1 MLSKLTIKNVALIDS
16 AEIEFC
22 AGLNVLSGETGAGKS
37 VILDSVNFVLGAKAD
52 KTMIRYGETECMVKA
67 EFFVPE
73 DSKAVHALREM
84 DIDTDGDIIIS
95 RKFSE
100 SGKNSI
106 KLNGNTVTVSML
118 RKVTDSLVDVHGQS
132 EHFFLLK
139 ESNQLRT
146 LDGVAGGELILEK
159 EKLSGL
165 LSELRQIDRQ
175 INLLGGDVKERGRRL
190 DILKFQIDEIEAVDL
205 KEGEEEEL
213 LAKRNK
219 INNLEKII
227 SAVREAMEALS
238 GENGALDCIR
248 SAKRAMSGITRLDEE
263 YSSAYERL
271 EGIALDADDIAETL
285 SEMENGAL
293 DCIRSAK
300 RAMSG
305 ITRLDEEYSSAYERL
320 EGIALDADDIA
331 ETLSEMGDE
340 LYFDEDE
347 ARETET
353 RLDAITALKRKYGA
367 NKREIDAYLKKSR
380 EEYELLS
387 DCEGQYAILTEKSER
402 VRKQIYE
409 VCRKITSLRKKS
421 GEAFCRRVIEELKTL
436 NIRNAKFEIQFDDYT
451 PEDAAS
457 AGANGLDRICFLFS
471 ANAGEPLKPLGK
483 IISGGEMSRFMLAIK
498 TQLSDVNEISTYI
511 FDEID
516 AGISG
521 KTAKV
526 VGEKFA
532 KIAKNMQIIAVS
544 HLAQIAAMS
553 DREFLIE
560 KREEDGKT
568 HTQVRA
574 LDEKEK
580 TQEIVRL
587 LGGEEGEEFAVKH
600 AEELLKQAREYKT
613 AIN

>member
-84 DIDTDGDIIIS
+84 DIDTDGNIIIS

-238 GENGALDCIR
+238 G
-248 SAKRAMSGITRLDEE
+248 
-263 YSSAYERL
+263 
-271 EGIALDADDIAETL
+271 
-285 SEMENGAL
+285 ENGAL

>member
-67 EFFVPE
+67 EFSVPE
-73 DSKAVHALREM
+73 ESKAVRALREM

-95 RKFSE
+95 RRFSE
-100 SGKNSI
+100 SGKSSI

-139 ESNQLRT
+139 EVNQLRT
-146 LDGVAGGELILEK
+146 LDGVIGEELIPRK
-159 EKLSGL
+159 ERLAGL
-165 LSELRQIDRQ
+165 LSEMRKIEQQ

-190 DILKFQIDEIEAVDL
+190 DILKFQIDEIETVGL
-205 KEGEEEEL
+205 KDGEEEEL

-227 SAVREAMEALS
+227 SAVHEATEALS
-238 GENGALDCIR
+238 GENGALDYIR
-248 SAKRAMSGITRLDEE
+248 SSKRAMSGISRLDEE
-263 YSSAYERL
+263 YSAVCDRL
-271 EGIALDADDIAETL
+271 ESL
-285 SEMENGAL
+285 S
-293 DCIRSAK
+293 
-300 RAMSG
+300 
-305 ITRLDEEYSSAYERL
+305 L
-320 EGIALDADDIA
+320 EADDIA
-331 ETLSEMGDE
+331 ETLSEMGED
-340 LYFDEDE
+340 LYFDENE
-347 ARETET
+347 ARETEN
-353 RLDAITALKRKYGA
+353 RLDEIASLKRKYGA
-367 NKREIDAYLKKSR
+367 DKKEIDSYLKKSK
-380 EEYELLS
+380 EEYDLLS
-387 DCEGQYAILTEKSER
+387 DCEGQYAILTEKSEC

-409 VCRKITSLRKKS
+409 VCREITALRKKH
-421 GEAFCRRVIEELKTL
+421 GEAFCRRVTEELKML
-436 NIRNAKFEIQFDDYT
+436 NIRNAKFEIQFGDYALQ
-451 PEDAAS
+451 DAAS
-457 AGANGLDRICFLFS
+457 AGINGLDELCFLFS

-498 TQLSDVNEISTYI
+498 TQLSDINDISTYI

-568 HTQVRA
+568 HTYVRM
-574 LDEKEK
+574 LDEGEK

-587 LGGEEGEEFAVKH
+587 LGGESGEEFAVKH
-600 AEELLKQAREYKT
+600 AEELVRQAKEYKA